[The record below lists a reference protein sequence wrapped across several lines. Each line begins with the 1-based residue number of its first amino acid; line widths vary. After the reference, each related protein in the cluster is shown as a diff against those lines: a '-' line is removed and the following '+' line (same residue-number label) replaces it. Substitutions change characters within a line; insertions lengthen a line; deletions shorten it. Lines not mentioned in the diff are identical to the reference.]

1 LDRSSSGVPLAT
13 EYKEK
18 RQCDMMGKQII
29 LHLFVDVSSVE
40 IFANEGEEV
49 FTSRIFPSS
58 QSEGIQFFAQEGSAR
73 LEATIWQ
80 LQQQGNSEE

>member
-1 LDRSSSGVPLAT
+1 MTV
-13 EYKEK
+13 
-18 RQCDMMGKQII
+18 KQIT

-40 IFANEGEEV
+40 IFVNEGEEV
-49 FTSRIFPSS
+49 FTSRIFPTS

-80 LQQQGNSEE
+80 LHQQADTAK